1 MKKLRCAIYTRK
13 SSEDGLEQEFNSLD
27 AQREACA
34 AYISSQKHEGWF
46 LLPEHYD
53 DGGLSGGSLERPA
66 LRQLIQDIAE
76 GRVDQIVVY
85 KIDRLT
91 RSLADFSK
99 IVDTLDEADA
109 SFVSVTQSFNTATSM
124 GRLTLN
130 MLLSFAQFE
139 REVTAERIRD
149 KIAASKRRGLWMG
162 GLVPLGYDADGR
174 TLKINERE
182 AATVRRI
189 YDLYQEHGTVREVK
203 AAADDLGLRSKQRCT
218 ASGKRTGGVPFDRGH
233 IHHILINP
241 IYAGRIKHKALVHEG
256 QHEAIITPERWDRIQ
271 TLLQDGASKSRIRKT
286 AKQASLL
293 CGKIFDEIGDRL
305 TPSHSKTKAGT
316 RLRYYVSHR
325 LIKDSGAK
333 NKDGWRLPAAE
344 LESKV
349 AHVIAKH
356 LKAPSFFGSLFP
368 DATAAEIADA
378 KLKIDGTADRVTS
391 WLELI
396 KRIDL
401 KAGELSIGLD
411 QKKIS
416 AFFLRDSD
424 HEIQDPLSIKA
435 PFQIRKRGVETK
447 LIFADAPSTRDETL
461 IKNIA
466 KAHHWFEQIKAG
478 KTFSQ
483 IAASDQTSKR
493 RIQQMIELAFL
504 APDIIRDVLEGT
516 QPLGLTSDWCKHH
529 SLPVSWTEQRTLI
542 ATL

>member
-34 AYISSQKHEGWF
+34 AYIASQKHEGWV

-66 LRQLIQDIAE
+66 LRQLLQDIAD

-99 IVDTLDEADA
+99 IVDTLDEAEA

-139 REVTAERIRD
+139 REVTAERIMD

-174 TLKINERE
+174 TLKINEAE
-182 AATVRRI
+182 AATVRRL
-189 YDLYQEHGTVREVK
+189 YDLYQEHGTVRAVK
-203 AAADDLGLRSKQRCT
+203 TAADEFGLRSKKRST

-241 IYAGRIKHKALVHEG
+241 IYAGRIKHKTLVHEG

-271 TLLQDGASKSRIRKT
+271 AMLQEGASKSRARKT
-286 AKQASLL
+286 AKQSSLL
-293 CGKIFDEIGDRL
+293 CGKIYDETGDRL
-305 TPSHSKTKAGT
+305 TPSHSRTNAGV

-325 LIKDSGAK
+325 LIKNSGSPD
-333 NKDGWRLPAAE
+333 KDGWRLPAVE
-344 LESKV
+344 LETKV
-349 AHVIAKH
+349 ASVIAKRFNS
-356 LKAPSFFGSLFP
+356 PSFIGTLFP
-368 DATAAEIADA
+368 NATAAEIADA
-378 KLKIDGTADRVTS
+378 KAKIDASGGRSTS

-396 KRIDL
+396 ERIDL
-401 KAGELSIGLD
+401 KVGELNIFID
-411 QKKIS
+411 QKKI
-416 AFFLRDSD
+416 ATFFERDSD
-424 HEIQDPLSIKA
+424 EQVQGPLTIKA

-447 LIFADAPSTRDETL
+447 LIFADAPSARDETL

-466 KAHHWFEQIKAG
+466 KAHLWFEQIKSG

-493 RIQQMIELAFL
+493 RIQQMIDLAFL
-504 APDIIRDVLEGT
+504 APDIIRDVMDGT
-516 QPLGLTSDWCKHH
+516 QPFGFTSDWCLRHAM
-529 SLPVSWTEQRTLI
+529 PVNWAEQRALI